1 MTLFR
6 AALLTFFTAMVPVL
20 ELRGAIP
27 IGVAGGVPV
36 LIAMLIA
43 MLGNLVP
50 IPILILFTRKVFD
63 WLKTKGRIKILVEK
77 LEAKAHAK
85 SEIVQKYEWWGLCI
99 LVAIPL
105 PGTGAW
111 TGALVAAVLGM
122 RLKKAMPAIAVGVLI
137 AGIIVTCVTYGVTAI
152 F

>member
-1 MTLFR
+1 MTLFHT
-6 AALLTFFTAMVPVL
+6 ALLTFFTSMIPVL

-27 IGVAGGVPV
+27 VGVAGGLPV
-36 LIAMLIA
+36 LLSMLIA
-43 MLGNLVP
+43 VIGNLIP
-50 IPILILFTRKVFD
+50 IPFLIIFTKKVFD
-63 WLKTKGRIKILVEK
+63 WLKTKGRIKALVEK

-85 SEIVQKYEWWGLCI
+85 SEIVHKYEWWGLCI

-122 RLKKAMPAIAVGVLI
+122 RLRKAMPAIILGVLL
-137 AGIIVTCVTYGVTAI
+137 AGIIVTILTYGVTAI